1 MSMRGRTL
9 TVGTV
14 MILAAVAAPLPAAE
28 RSVLGEYFTQ
38 GG

>member
-1 MSMRGRTL
+1 MGGRTL
-9 TVGTV
+9 TIEAVI
-14 MILAAVAAPLPAAE
+14 ILAAVAAPLVAAE